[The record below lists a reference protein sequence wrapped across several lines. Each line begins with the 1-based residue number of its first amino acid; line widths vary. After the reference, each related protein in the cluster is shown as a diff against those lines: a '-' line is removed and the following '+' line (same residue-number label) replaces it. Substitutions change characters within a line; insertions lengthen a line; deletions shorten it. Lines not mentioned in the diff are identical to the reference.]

1 MKTDIENNEWK
12 AEAPYLASLPKQNPF
27 CVPEQYFAT
36 LPHCIELSVYTEK
49 LKAVAGEAGFIVP
62 DQYFTTSKAQI
73 IASITD
79 EHPLA
84 LPLSSGFS
92 TPDLYFKKL
101 QAGII
106 ARTAG
111 LSTMTE
117 QKATP
122 YKAVPKLVRL
132 WQSDLI
138 KYASAACFILVT
150 AFGLYLNQQTYTK
163 DSTVADLANEQMLYD
178 IDEQDIIEHIERNAP
193 DAQQNNP
200 THQELETYILNN
212 YSQNDLS
219 SAIN

>member
-36 LPHCIELSVYTEK
+36 LPHCIQGSVYTWT
-49 LKAVAGEAGFIVP
+49 LKAVAGETGFIVP
-62 DQYFTTSKAQI
+62 DQYFITSKDQI
-73 IASITD
+73 ITATT
-79 EHPLA
+79 EQNRVE

-92 TPDLYFKKL
+92 TPDLYFEKL
-101 QAGII
+101 QAGIM
-106 ARTAG
+106 ARTVG
-111 LSTMTE
+111 LAPEEKVVSS
-117 QKATP
+117 KP
-122 YKAVPKLVRL
+122 VPKLVRL

-150 AFGLYLNQQTYTK
+150 AFGLYLNQQSFTNET
-163 DSTVADLANEQMLYD
+163 TVADLANEQMLYD

-193 DAQQNNP
+193 VVQQKTP

>member
-36 LPHCIELSVYTEK
+36 LPNCIEISVYTEK
-49 LKAVAGEAGFIVP
+49 LKAVAGNAGFIVP
-62 DQYFTTSKAQI
+62 DGYFAAGKAQI
-73 IASITD
+73 IASTIE

-92 TPDLYFKKL
+92 TPDLYFQKL
-101 QAGII
+101 QAGIM
-106 ARTAG
+106 ARTVG
-111 LSTMTE
+111 LVPE
-117 QKATP
+117 EEVVPFKAM
-122 YKAVPKLVRL
+122 PKLVRL

-178 IDEQDIIEHIERNAP
+178 IDEQEIIEHIERNAP
-193 DAQQNNP
+193 DAQQNTP